1 MSEYTSRQYV
11 FMFGL
16 NGEDIITDLCVC
28 VPRGRESYLTI
39 ADVVSAFSR
48 VEISC
53 ESSNVVED
61 RTVSEVATQILTVFG
76 EQL

>member
-1 MSEYTSRQYV
+1 MCLYFY
-11 FMFGL
+11 GL

-28 VPRGRESYLTI
+28 RGRESYLTI
-39 ADVVSAFSR
+39 ADVVSTFSR